1 MYASS
6 RYLQETLTLYL
17 RDINFCKKKISS
29 KEIILYKQN
38 YSFDEKIFK
47 EAAIYYEDTLNKAG
61 YIKKL
66 VYYTP
71 SASNQ
76 ESKNKNR

>member
-1 MYASS
+1 MSAHDIC
-6 RYLQETLTLYL
+6 RRLWLYTF
-17 RDINFCKKKISS
+17 INFAKKKKRSS
-29 KEIILYKQN
+29 KESILYKQN
-38 YSFDEKIFK
+38 YAFDGKIFK
-47 EAAIYYEDTLNKAG
+47 EAAVYYEDTLNKAC